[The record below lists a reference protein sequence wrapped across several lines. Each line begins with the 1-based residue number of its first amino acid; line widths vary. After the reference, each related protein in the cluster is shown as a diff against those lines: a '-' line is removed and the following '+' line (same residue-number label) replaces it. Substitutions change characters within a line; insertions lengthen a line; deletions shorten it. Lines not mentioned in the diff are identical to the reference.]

1 MSQEVSSFPK
11 STQIK
16 TNDLTHGPL
25 GEQSRSN
32 HSSVLPH
39 FRARI
44 GETKEEALTIGEN
57 CEEIA
62 PHSVILCVCVCASMQ
77 HMPKHHAEATTQK
90 SECISTL
97 WFCVVCFSQLQLSW
111 TVFHKPYN
119 LPTLKGTTQWFLFI
133 SIFTELYNHHL
144 NHFQTISHPKIS
156 PVHFNSFS

>member
-32 HSSVLPH
+32 HSSVLLH

-90 SECISTL
+90 SECYLEAVSARCGFVWSVSLSYSSPELCFTSHTICPL
-97 WFCVVCFSQLQLSW
+97 WRVQPSDFYLLAYSQSC
-111 TVFHKPYN
+111 TII
-119 LPTLKGTTQWFLFI
+119 I
-133 SIFTELYNHHL
+133 SI
-144 NHFQTISHPKIS
+144 ISRLFHTPK
-156 PVHFNSFS
+156 